1 METGDPKRWAAL
13 VVVLAATLLSIVS
26 VFISNVALPV
36 IQEDLSASAGQA
48 QMILAGYN
56 LMFGLFLV
64 TGGRLGDLYGI
75 KRVFLLGLTLFT
87 AASAV
92 SGFAPGPVS
101 LIGSRAVQGLGAA
114 LMIPQVI
121 SFIQLYFTGKERAT
135 ALGAYA
141 AVGGFGSTAA
151 QLLGGWLIA
160 ADWFGLGWRTIYLLN
175 VPVGLLAVLGTIR
188 LLRERIAA
196 AQNDRRL
203 DWTGVVLITASLSAL
218 CFPLT
223 FGNDWGWPW
232 WIVVPLI
239 ASPCLAFGFVRHQR
253 QLEKSGRGTPLIRPS
268 LFRRRNFSA
277 GNVSILLF
285 YANNAV
291 LFIVMPLF
299 LQRGLGMTP
308 FQSGLVFA
316 PLALGFALTS
326 MKSGGWAAK
335 FGHRTL
341 IAGCFLLGAS
351 YLLFFVTDAVFG
363 SDLSGYEWIPAA
375 LLAGVAMGL
384 ISAPLNFLTLARVK
398 ESEAGQASGVL
409 TAGVEIAYALGTV
422 AGGMIFFSVAGTDIG
437 DVTGTA
443 VRTDRSAYLHAVHSA
458 IGFNGLLVIGMLMLI
473 RYLKE
478 TNTGVK

>member
-1 METGDPKRWAAL
+1 METRDPGRWAAL
-13 VVVLAATLLSIVS
+13 AVVLTATLLSIVS

-36 IQEDLSASAGQA
+36 MQQDLNASAGQA

-64 TGGRLGDLYGI
+64 IGGRLGDFYGI
-75 KRVFLLGLTLFT
+75 RRVFLLGLALFT

-92 SGFAPGPVS
+92 SGFAPGPAS
-101 LIGSRAVQGLGAA
+101 LIASRAVQGLGAA
-114 LMIPQVI
+114 LMIPQVM
-121 SFIQLYFTGKERAT
+121 SFIQVYFTGRERGM

-160 ADWFGLGWRTIYLLN
+160 ADWFGLGWRMIYLLN
-175 VPVGLLAVLGTIR
+175 VPVGLLAIVGTIR
-188 LLRERIAA
+188 ILRERIAA
-196 AQNDRRL
+196 AEHDRRL
-203 DWTGVVLITASLSAL
+203 DWTGVVLVTAALSAL

-232 WIVVPLI
+232 WIFIPLI
-239 ASPCLAFGFVRHQR
+239 ASPCLAFGFVRHQLR
-253 QLEKSGRGTPLIRPS
+253 LEKSGRATPLIRPS
-268 LFRRRNFSA
+268 LFQRRSFSV
-277 GNVSILLF
+277 GNLSILLF

-326 MKSGGWAAK
+326 MKSGEWAAK

-341 IAGCFLLGAS
+341 IAGCFLLEAG
-351 YLLFFVTDAVFG
+351 YLLFFATNAAFG
-363 SDLSGYEWIPAA
+363 SNLRGYEWIPAA

-384 ISAPLNFLTLARVK
+384 ISAPLNFLTLAHVK
-398 ESEAGQASGVL
+398 EDETGQASGVV
-409 TAGVEIAYALGTV
+409 TSGVEIAYALGTV
-422 AGGMIFFSVAGTDIG
+422 AGGTLFFSAVGTDTG
-437 DVTGTA
+437 DVHGLATGT
-443 VRTDRSAYLHAVHSA
+443 DLSAYLHGVHSA
-458 IGFNGLLVIGMLMLI
+458 IGLNGLLVIGMLMLI

-478 TNTGVK
+478 TKESVK

>member
-1 METGDPKRWAAL
+1 MEARDPKRWVAL
-13 VVVLAATLLSIVS
+13 AVVLTATLLSIVS

-36 IQEDLSASAGQA
+36 MQQDLSASAGQA

-64 TGGRLGDLYGI
+64 IGGRLGDFYGI
-75 KRVFLLGLTLFT
+75 RRVFLLGLTLFT

-92 SGFAPGPVS
+92 SGFAPGPGS
-101 LIGSRAVQGLGAA
+101 LIASRAVQGLGAA
-114 LMIPQVI
+114 LMIPQVM
-121 SFIQLYFTGKERAT
+121 SFIQVYFTGKERGV

-160 ADWFGLGWRTIYLLN
+160 ADWFGLGWRMIYLLN
-175 VPVGLLAVLGTIR
+175 VPVGLLAMLAAMRI
-188 LLRERIAA
+188 LRERIAA
-196 AQNDRRL
+196 DRNDRRS
-203 DWTGVVLITASLSAL
+203 DWTGAALVTAALSAL

-223 FGNDWGWPW
+223 FGNDLGWPW
-232 WIVVPLI
+232 WIFGLLLV
-239 ASPCLAFGFVRHQR
+239 SPVLAFAFVRHQMR
-253 QLEKSGRGTPLIRPS
+253 LETSGRQAPLISPS
-268 LFRRRNFSA
+268 LFRRKGFTA
-277 GNVSILLF
+277 GNLSILLF

-326 MKSGGWAAK
+326 MKSGGWAAA

-341 IAGCFLLGAS
+341 TAGCLLLGAS
-351 YLLFFVTDAVFG
+351 YLLFYATNTAFG
-363 SDLSGYEWIPAA
+363 PDLSGYEWIPAA

-384 ISAPLNFLTLARVK
+384 ISAPLNFLTLAHVK
-398 ESEAGQASGVL
+398 EHETGQASGII

-422 AGGMIFFSVAGTDIG
+422 AGGMIFFSVVGTDVG
-437 DVTGTA
+437 GVSGLAGGT
-443 VRTDRSAYLHAVHSA
+443 DHSAYVQAVHSA
-458 IGFNGLLVIGMLMLI
+458 IGFNGLLVIGLLVLI
-473 RYLKE
+473 RYLKR
-478 TNTGVK
+478 